1 MPGSSH
7 SLPSPPITPST
18 RCPLLAVSDLV
29 RAAAQYVAN
38 GMDRPRSR
46 PQRLSEC
53 VGGLSEAGAPPC
65 LAGPRFAQSPPSEL
79 IWARTHFT
87 WSASIRGVLSYCE
100 SGSRA
105 GALHQGSRTSHPA
118 SLASKRGWQ
127 HTTLLGSL
135 RRAHD
140 CGVGPPPAPESAAL
154 DVCMVLGI
162 GAICIGAGCVLH
174 LLGHLFLG
182 AFR

>member
-1 MPGSSH
+1 MDVRSTPSASGHFRPTVRVSPAVRC
-7 SLPSPPITPST
+7 SLCSESDPIT
-18 RCPLLAVSDLV
+18 
-29 RAAAQYVAN
+29 AQQRNDAN

-79 IWARTHFT
+79 IWVRPHFT
-87 WSASIRGVLSYCE
+87 WSAWIRWVPSYCE
-100 SGSRA
+100 GGSRA
-105 GALHQGSRTSHPA
+105 GALHQGSRTCHPA

-135 RRAHD
+135 RCLATT
-140 CGVGPPPAPESAAL
+140 
-154 DVCMVLGI
+154 
-162 GAICIGAGCVLH
+162 
-174 LLGHLFLG
+174 
-182 AFR
+182 